1 MADLIDEIQE
11 LKLATIKGANE
22 SIEAGNLAAAQIQ
35 AQNATTNSID
45 ILTETFK
52 QFFKAERRDKE
63 GDDLEASR
71 EAQGQVTKEGAMGAA
86 TGSDIEPLDFG
97 GSYFA
102 MIAGAIAGLA
112 TGLVGAIAGQIA
124 LVTGAIGRL
133 FRLDKALAALK
144 NSSKLFQARFINFIS
159 KGGVGKFFRAIS
171 NTFANITKQ
180 FKAGFNS
187 LKVARN
193 SVGQFTKLGFF
204 GRMGSFFNT
213 LLKPFR
219 FIIKA
224 FADLNKTIRSVFGI
238 VNKVAKGG
246 GILSKFFG
254 TIGSFFRG
262 FLAIGSKLLVPLQVV
277 IGLFSG
283 VKQAITDFTSTEG
296 TIGDKLIA
304 GLGGFVKGA
313 FNALISMPLDLLKKG
328 VSFIA
333 GKLGFEN
340 FAELL
345 DSFSFAGLFSTIFD
359 GITGFVTGIKDIIVG
374 IFTFD
379 GDKIKKGLGGIGNI
393 LKGVGKFF
401 LAVMAG
407 GLAALGAILPGGES
421 PGEAFTRKY
430 KEVMAGGSSNVTKT
444 DRGGKGGAD
453 IDETDLNKV
462 TPEERQKSIE
472 AAASRKESRGG
483 GTTVIDAST
492 NTNTSTSGDTLAM
505 SGPPEPAVNPR
516 KKSRG

>member
-1 MADLIDEIQE
+1 MATLGAVVEQLKINNEEERQRDSNLNQNIAQSRKVQEDL
-11 LKLATIKGANE
+11 LGGLSK
-22 SIEAGNLAAAQIQ
+22 
-35 AQNATTNSID
+35 
-45 ILTETFK
+45 TFE

-144 NSSKLFQARFINFIS
+144 NSSKLFQARFMNFIS
-159 KGGVGKFFRAIS
+159 KGGVGKFFKAIS

-238 VNKVAKGG
+238 VSKVAKGG